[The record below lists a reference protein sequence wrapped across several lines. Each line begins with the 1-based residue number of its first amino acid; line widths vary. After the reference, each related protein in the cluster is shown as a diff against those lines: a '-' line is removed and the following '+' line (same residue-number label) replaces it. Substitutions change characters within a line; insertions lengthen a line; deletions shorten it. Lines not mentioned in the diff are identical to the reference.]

1 MPVRRR
7 YLSKKIKGIAENL
20 VNYTS
25 HIFLTISGILIVL
38 MVLSSTYGVIRR
50 YMFNNPEPYS
60 YEITIIF
67 LIWCFVFGVAEL
79 ERKEQ
84 HIRVDIISSHLPK
97 NIQNILTSIVTPI
110 AGLFISSLFTWKGWV
125 NAWYSL
131 QISEVSSSVWE
142 VPLFP
147 VKIIIPICFGVLSIV
162 LLMRLYHGIVSLSKL
177 SQK

>member
-1 MPVRRR
+1 
-7 YLSKKIKGIAENL
+7 LSKKVNGIAENL

-84 HIRVDIISSHLPK
+84 HIRVDIISGQLPK
-97 NIQNILTSIVTPI
+97 NIQNILMSIITPI
-110 AGLFISSLFTWKGWV
+110 AGLFIGSLFTWKGWS

-131 QISEVSSSVWE
+131 QIAEVSSSVWK

-147 VKIIIPICFGVLSIV
+147 IKVIIPICFGVLSLV
-162 LLMRLYHGIVSLSKL
+162 LLMRLCHGIASLSKL
-177 SQK
+177 SQKEKHN